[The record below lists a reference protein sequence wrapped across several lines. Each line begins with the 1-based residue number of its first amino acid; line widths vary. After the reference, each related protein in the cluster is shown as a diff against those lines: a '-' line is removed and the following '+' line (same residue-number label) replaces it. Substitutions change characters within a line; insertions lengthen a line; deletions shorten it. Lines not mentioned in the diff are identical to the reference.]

1 MFHIFADATMFPDSG
16 ALDWANLI
24 TSGGFGALV
33 WYLITKYIPAQT
45 AAFENAVRKEREA
58 FTQMLEQERRSFREV
73 NEQQR
78 IDFKEE
84 LGKQRD
90 AFKTVYNNS
99 MDKLTLLLSGKVSPE
114 MARRWIVLNQEK
126 PDLSH
131 EDSSVAHNSQLKN
144 AEHAS

>member
-1 MFHIFADATMFPDSG
+1 MFHIFADATVFPDSG

-58 FTQMLEQERRSFREV
+58 FTQMLEQERKSFREV

-78 IDFKEE
+78 IDFKDE

-90 AFKTVYNNS
+90 AFKAVYNNS
-99 MDKLTLLLSGKVSPE
+99 MDKLTLILSGKISPE
-114 MARRWIVLNQEK
+114 TARRWLVLGQEK
-126 PDLSH
+126 PDFSQ
-131 EDSSVAHNSQLKN
+131 DDNSAIVNSQSRDT
-144 AEHAS
+144 EHAS